1 MNISLAV
8 FLFVAVSVSSVF
20 AASGDVVHIKD
31 EKDFKENVLKFP
43 GVAMVEFYAP
53 WKLLNSNL
61 YFSKLKNKSQIMRK
75 TKCKKKNI

>member
-8 FLFVAVSVSSVF
+8 FLFVAVSVGSVF

-43 GVAMVEFYAP
+43 LE
-53 WKLLNSNL
+53 
-61 YFSKLKNKSQIMRK
+61 
-75 TKCKKKNI
+75 